1 MTRQE
6 FETFALGVEKTYAQQ
21 LADENARHEQA
32 LKELKEQ
39 KQLLIA
45 AAQKTLNE
53 TPTDK
58 RRRGIAYR
66 LQAAIKALVQEWGGK
81 DVYDYAS
88 ASCAFEVADGLS
100 FPAMQFTVVLPFKEP
115 AEPAE

>member
-1 MTRQE
+1 MTQQE
-6 FETFALGVEKTYAQQ
+6 FETFAQVTKKTYAQQ
-21 LADENARHEQA
+21 RADEFARHEQA

-39 KQLLIA
+39 KRLLIE
-45 AAQKTLNE
+45 AAQKTLDVKPN
-53 TPTDK
+53 DK
-58 RRRGIAYR
+58 RRRVIAYR

-81 DVYDYAS
+81 DVYDYANV
-88 ASCAFEVADGLS
+88 SCSFEEADGLP